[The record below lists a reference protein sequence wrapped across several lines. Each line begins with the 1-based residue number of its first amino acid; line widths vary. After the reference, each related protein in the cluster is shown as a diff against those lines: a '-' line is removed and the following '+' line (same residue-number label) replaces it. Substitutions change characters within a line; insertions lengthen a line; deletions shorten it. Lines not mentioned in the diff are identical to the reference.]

1 MAKKH
6 YIIVSVTLGVI
17 AASAAALIGLTN
29 FITKNRIEE
38 NKKIKIN
45 NGIAEIFGK
54 EASIKS
60 EYSLDNNEYQYVNY
74 VYEIQTEN
82 TIGYAFKTEGS
93 NMYGKIS
100 LLVGFDVANSF
111 VSLNVVEDEQ
121 TYAATLEDEYIATL
135 NERKDPDSVDVK
147 CGATFGAKLVKAMIE
162 EAKDANMKKV
172 WIK

>member
-1 MAKKH
+1 MDKKH

-29 FITKNRIEE
+29 LITKNRIEE

-54 EASIKS
+54 EALIQN
-60 EYSLDNNEYQYVNY
+60 EYSFENNEYQYVNY
-74 VYEIQTEN
+74 VYEIQKEN

-100 LLVGFDVANSF
+100 LIVGFDNANSF
-111 VSLNVVEDEQ
+111 VSLSIVEDEQ
-121 TYAATLEDEYIATL
+121 TYATALEDDYVAPLISGSRDL
-135 NERKDPDSVDVK
+135 DDVS
-147 CGATFGAKLVKAMIE
+147 CGATFGAKLVRDMVNDAKKANE
-162 EAKDANMKKV
+162 EKV